1 MMSLL
6 QIIIACLLAFSTTAL
21 PQERAD
27 SERSASNSAATTPKL
42 VRIFTA
48 KINLGEFQAPIPI
61 QGGQRLV
68 AQVNSGSIKGKGLS
82 GTIKGG
88 ISVIDIINN
97 GQTIVNAVR
106 SFGSTTEGSPFL
118 IEENGIGSQADNFAR
133 LVLSIGGSQANLAN
147 QFLFT
152 EAALSADRSQSLLL
166 YSELRIIHL
175 TLTRSLIAT
184 FRGSSKPPTLLSAV
198 LTAFGIVEPSGRPG
212 AVGSMAGSLAS
223 SPPASPP
230 IARPLSAVFQ
240 SARTPSRLS
249 INGKAA
255 GGSRASDDDSK
266 TLVKVAVRVRP
277 PLQPSDPGFDLVPQR
292 FQRSM
297 VHVASPT
304 GISVDSPQGR
314 KLFFFD
320 QVFGEDAQQETV
332 WDYLHDS
339 VDAFIQGFNV
349 SVLAY
354 GQSGSGKSYTMGTS
368 GPAEQSVVPRAA
380 AALFNQLAGP
390 PPPLRRHGSSGL
402 RTPTRYSTTSTPTL
416 ASLARANA
424 NENWQLKATYVEIY
438 NEQLR
443 DLLVPDSVPPSE
455 RSTVVI
461 REDKGRILLTG
472 LHQITI
478 NSVEDLLNALNF
490 GSSIRQTDATAI
502 NAKSSRSHAV
512 FSLNLVQRKN
522 KAQQLSPQ
530 EKRYSMPVDAL
541 TASDNWVTI
550 DSKLHFVDLA
560 GSERLKNT
568 QASGERAK
576 EGISINGGLAS
587 LGKVISQLSSRQAGS
602 HVSYR
607 DSKLTR
613 LLQDSLGGNAITYMI
628 ACVTPAEFHLGETL
642 NTVHYAQR
650 ARAIQTRP
658 QIQQVSDESD
668 KQAIIDRLRAEVS
681 FLREQIRG
689 TERGDRRAYHT
700 QDGGDRQSEVEIEL
714 QNQLLDVQES
724 YTALSQRHAKLISEI
739 TMARDTAN
747 RETPTLTQVIGDS
760 AVERLK
766 RSNSFAEAVEQVVLE
781 YEKTIQSLESSLA
794 KTRSSLA
801 ATESNLMERETKCAY
816 AETVNQQLQSRL
828 QKLTDREAS
837 TEHYLHDLEAKLDG
851 HSSGEE
857 KSSAVIIE
865 LRKEIARIRENE
877 ASCEDYI
884 ATLEERLAES
894 DQDMELMQREV
905 DRLEHVVERQRS
917 LGKLDNL
924 LYEFDHL
931 AENIKPQNGHGSSQ
945 VMTDGESRAARNG
958 RKLSETTLHEAA
970 KTAIPESDSESFWD
984 EVDSETGANGQKN
997 VKTHSKKKIK
1007 PKFREVKFSD
1017 SRSAAHADSPAHS
1030 PAQPQFVADKLENVT
1045 RELLDLRVEHE
1056 STVSEYDLMSAKYEE
1071 ALRTLAEL
1079 QDAVDEARHPAA
1091 RKNLGSPSS
1100 TRPSSFLE
1108 PARVNELKEGQPS
1121 SSRSLLS
1128 ELSSAGASTSTVDSA
1143 NTEEPLTPII
1153 SNGSCTH
1160 IRDEPAFTSDFER
1173 LKRLEKAKDE
1183 TLNELK
1189 DRYNQ
1194 LQEQHGETLDMVEE
1208 LKAEVQKA
1216 RMNSPTTPT
1225 EPVIR
1230 RKSSQNVMT
1239 IDRAHRSFA
1248 SLRNIAA
1255 ENLEDK
1261 PDTMQSFELNL
1272 NTAMHELHQR
1282 SERVQVLEAELTSV
1296 KKDMEGKIAMISG
1309 LTRERSSLKAS
1320 SPMDI
1325 SVVASMHDQL
1335 LQHENQIKTMQEE
1348 HAGRERELMNEIDF
1362 VRKAFEDNLQASRS
1376 DMPGVFPET
1385 PAVTETN
1392 GKQLGHDGEEIV
1404 RLRGEIEEW
1413 QQKHEAAINSM
1424 EVSERKLLATTSELE
1439 ASMAS
1444 VESMQQRRMR
1454 EIDSGAERDVA
1465 RTMETDEERA
1475 QHAQT
1480 VQALRTEIAEH
1491 KSTIKDH
1498 VAKIVEL
1505 ERAHASARVHVE
1517 ESKRYRAMTDQQLS
1531 LHQDQIAELERKV
1544 QEHQSDVEFHKHG
1557 LKSLH
1562 DSHARELESLRSKLV
1577 AEARE
1582 DMTRRNEDLIK
1593 EHQYAF
1599 SKEADALNVRIETL
1613 TEQLDEQIE
1622 KYEQLVMEKDD
1633 IASSLDQS
1641 QTQLDKVTQDKE
1653 TATRLVN
1660 ELEDQLTQSYDQQR
1674 ATSHRISILN
1684 SNRDQALQEALAAR
1698 TKLEEDLDNYRRRLE
1713 QVEVGNLLSHLKCA
1727 STNREQGQMR
1737 STSPH
1742 ADGGPP
1748 PYERSNSLTSNLRK
1762 STSVTSLPS
1771 PPPAIPLPP
1780 LPAQA
1785 TANGAPAPVN
1795 AHEYVSV
1802 QYAEDQEARIKTIE
1816 KHLFAE
1822 KQLTA
1827 TLEEALVD
1835 LEHQGNKTKGDLE
1848 AWKKKCWSYEDELT
1862 MLKKERNSI
1871 RHSVQAVEEERS
1883 ARKEAE
1889 AARAHLEERMSALQ
1903 KKKKKSGFN
1912 CF

>member
-1 MMSLL
+1 M
-6 QIIIACLLAFSTTAL
+6 
-21 PQERAD
+21 
-27 SERSASNSAATTPKL
+27 
-42 VRIFTA
+42 
-48 KINLGEFQAPIPI
+48 
-61 QGGQRLV
+61 
-68 AQVNSGSIKGKGLS
+68 
-82 GTIKGG
+82 
-88 ISVIDIINN
+88 
-97 GQTIVNAVR
+97 
-106 SFGSTTEGSPFL
+106 
-118 IEENGIGSQADNFAR
+118 
-133 LVLSIGGSQANLAN
+133 
-147 QFLFT
+147 
-152 EAALSADRSQSLLL
+152 
-166 YSELRIIHL
+166 
-175 TLTRSLIAT
+175 
-184 FRGSSKPPTLLSAV
+184 
-198 LTAFGIVEPSGRPG
+198 
-212 AVGSMAGSLAS
+212 
-223 SPPASPP
+223 
-230 IARPLSAVFQ
+230 
-240 SARTPSRLS
+240 
-249 INGKAA
+249 
-255 GGSRASDDDSK
+255 
-266 TLVKVAVRVRP
+266 
-277 PLQPSDPGFDLVPQR
+277 
-292 FQRSM
+292 
-297 VHVASPT
+297 
-304 GISVDSPQGR
+304 
-314 KLFFFD
+314 
-320 QVFGEDAQQETV
+320 
-332 WDYLHDS
+332 
-339 VDAFIQGFNV
+339 
-349 SVLAY
+349 
-354 GQSGSGKSYTMGTS
+354 
-368 GPAEQSVVPRAA
+368 
-380 AALFNQLAGP
+380 
-390 PPPLRRHGSSGL
+390 
-402 RTPTRYSTTSTPTL
+402 
-416 ASLARANA
+416 
-424 NENWQLKATYVEIY
+424 
-438 NEQLR
+438 
-443 DLLVPDSVPPSE
+443 
-455 RSTVVI
+455 I
-461 REDKGRILLTG
+461 REDKGRIFLTG
-472 LHQITI
+472 LYQIAI
-478 NSVEDLLNALNF
+478 NSVEDLLNALDF

-512 FSLNLVQRKN
+512 FSLNLVQRRN
-522 KAQQLSPQ
+522 KAQQMSHQ

-541 TASDNWVTI
+541 SLSDNWVTV

-560 GSERLKNT
+560 GSEQLKNT
-568 QASGERAK
+568 QASGKRAK
-576 EGISINGGLAS
+576 EGISINAGLAS

-628 ACVTPAEFHLGETL
+628 ACVTPAEFHLSETL

-650 ARAIQTRP
+650 ARAIQSKP
-658 QIQQVSDESD
+658 QIQQISDDSD
-668 KQAIIDRLRAEVS
+668 KQSTIERLRTEVA

-689 TERGDRRAYHT
+689 TERGERRGHHT
-700 QDGGDRQSEVEIEL
+700 QDGEERQSEVEIEL
-714 QNQLLDVQES
+714 QNHLLDVQES

-739 TMARDTAN
+739 TMARDAEN
-747 RETPTLTQVIGDS
+747 RETPTLTQAIGDS

-766 RSNSFAEAVEQVVLE
+766 RSSSFAEAVEQVVLE
-781 YEKTIQSLESSLA
+781 YEKTIQSLEASLA

-801 ATESNLMERETKCAY
+801 TTENTLLERETKCAY

-857 KSSAVIIE
+857 KNSAVIIE
-865 LRKEIARIRENE
+865 LRKEITRIRENE

-931 AENIKPQNGHGSSQ
+931 AESIKPQKNHGSSKP
-945 VMTDGESRAARNG
+945 MANG
-958 RKLSETTLHEAA
+958 VPRSTEYGRELSETTLREAA
-970 KTAIPESDSESFWD
+970 TTAIPDSDSASDLD
-984 EVDSETGANGQKN
+984 EVVSDADADTQEKSNAHN
-997 VKTHSKKKIK
+997 KKIAR

-1017 SRSAAHADSPAHS
+1017 ARPAAHVDSPAHS
-1030 PAQPQFVADKLENVT
+1030 PAQSHFVADKLENVT

-1056 STVSEYDLMSAKYEE
+1056 STVSEYDLMSVKYEE

-1108 PARVNELKEGQPS
+1108 PARVNELKGGQSS
-1121 SSRSLLS
+1121 SSRSLSS
-1128 ELSSAGASTSTVDSA
+1128 ELSSAGDSTSPVDSA
-1143 NTEEPLTPII
+1143 NTEEPLAPII
-1153 SNGSCTH
+1153 TNGSYSPT
-1160 IRDEPAFTSDFER
+1160 RDEPSLTSEIER
-1173 LKRLEKAKDE
+1173 LKRLARARDE
-1183 TLNELK
+1183 DMKELK
-1189 DRYNQ
+1189 GRYSQ

-1216 RMNSPTTPT
+1216 KMNSPTTPT

-1248 SLRNIAA
+1248 SLKNIAA

-1261 PDTMQSFELNL
+1261 PDTLQSFELNL

-1282 SERVQVLEAELTSV
+1282 SERVQVLESELASV
-1296 KKDMEGKIAMISG
+1296 KKEMEGKMAMISG

-1325 SVVASMHDQL
+1325 SVVASMHDHL
-1335 LQHENQIKTMQEE
+1335 LQHENQIQTMQEE
-1348 HAGRERELMNEIDF
+1348 HAARERELMNEINF
-1362 VRKAFEDNLQASRS
+1362 VRKAFEDSLQTSRS
-1376 DMPGVFPET
+1376 DMPGVFPEP
-1385 PAVTETN
+1385 PAVTEMN
-1392 GKQLGHDGEEIV
+1392 GKQLGYDAEEVV
-1404 RLRGEIEEW
+1404 RLQGEIEQW
-1413 QQKHEAAINSM
+1413 QQKHQAAVESM
-1424 EVSERKLLATTSELE
+1424 ETSEKKLQTTISELE

-1454 EIDSGAERDVA
+1454 EIDCGAERDVA
-1465 RTMETDEERA
+1465 RTVETDEERA

-1480 VQALRTEIAEH
+1480 VQALRGEIVEH
-1491 KSTIKDH
+1491 KSTIQDH

-1505 ERAHASARVHVE
+1505 ERAQTSAQVQVE
-1517 ESKRYRAMTDQQLS
+1517 ESTRYKVTTDQQLA

-1544 QEHQSDVEFHKHG
+1544 EEHRSDVEFHKHG

-1562 DSHARELESLRSKLV
+1562 DSHARELESLRSRLV

-1582 DMTRRNEDLIK
+1582 DMTRRNDDLIK

-1599 SKEADALNVRIETL
+1599 TKEADALNVRIETL
-1613 TEQLDEQIE
+1613 TAQLDEQLE
-1622 KYEQLVMEKDD
+1622 KYEQLVTEKDEV
-1633 IASSLDQS
+1633 ASSLDEA
-1641 QTQLDKVTQDKE
+1641 QTQLVKVTEDKE

-1674 ATSHRISILN
+1674 ATSHRISILS
-1684 SNRDQALQEALAAR
+1684 SNRDQALQEALATRA
-1698 TKLEEDLDNYRRRLE
+1698 KLEDDVDNYRRRLE
-1713 QVEVGNLLSHLKCA
+1713 HVEVGEPVLRPLCA
-1727 STNREQGQMR
+1727 HTDGNQGQMR

-1742 ADGGPP
+1742 VDGPP
-1748 PYERSNSLTSNLRK
+1748 PYERSSSLTSNLRK

-1785 TANGAPAPVN
+1785 TANGGPAPVN

-1802 QYAEDQEARIKTIE
+1802 QYAEEQEARIKAIE

-1862 MLKKERNSI
+1862 MLKKERNNI

>member
-1 MMSLL
+1 
-6 QIIIACLLAFSTTAL
+6 
-21 PQERAD
+21 
-27 SERSASNSAATTPKL
+27 
-42 VRIFTA
+42 
-48 KINLGEFQAPIPI
+48 
-61 QGGQRLV
+61 
-68 AQVNSGSIKGKGLS
+68 
-82 GTIKGG
+82 
-88 ISVIDIINN
+88 
-97 GQTIVNAVR
+97 
-106 SFGSTTEGSPFL
+106 
-118 IEENGIGSQADNFAR
+118 
-133 LVLSIGGSQANLAN
+133 
-147 QFLFT
+147 
-152 EAALSADRSQSLLL
+152 
-166 YSELRIIHL
+166 
-175 TLTRSLIAT
+175 
-184 FRGSSKPPTLLSAV
+184 
-198 LTAFGIVEPSGRPG
+198 
-212 AVGSMAGSLAS
+212 MAGSLAS

-230 IARPLSAVFQ
+230 TARPLSAIIQ
-240 SARTPSRLS
+240 PARSPSQVS
-249 INGKAA
+249 INGKAG
-255 GGSRASDDDSK
+255 GGSRALDDDGK

-277 PLQPSDPGFDLVPQR
+277 PLKPSDPGFDLVPQR

-297 VHVASPT
+297 VHIVSPT
-304 GISVDSPQGR
+304 TISIDSPQGR
-314 KLFFFD
+314 KPFTFD
-320 QVFGEDAQQETV
+320 RVFGEDVPQERV

-339 VDAFIQGFNV
+339 VNSFIQGFNV

-368 GPAEQSVVPRAA
+368 GPAEQGDSHLMGIVPRAA
-380 AALFNQLAGP
+380 AALFHRLAG

-402 RTPTRYSTTSTPTL
+402 RTPTRYSTTSPPTL
-416 ASLARANA
+416 STLARAGA
-424 NENWQLKATYVEIY
+424 NENWQLRATYVEIY

-443 DLLVPDSVPPSE
+443 DLLVPDTVPQSE
-455 RSTVVI
+455 RATVVI
-461 REDKGRILLTG
+461 REDKGRILLPG
-472 LHQITI
+472 LHQVTI

-512 FSLNLVQRKN
+512 FSLNLIQRKN
-522 KAQQLSPQ
+522 KAQHMSVQ

-541 TASDNWVTI
+541 SSPDHWVTV

-576 EGISINGGLAS
+576 EGISINAGLAS

-628 ACVTPAEFHLGETL
+628 ACVTPAEFHLSETL
-642 NTVHYAQR
+642 NTVQYAWR
-650 ARAIQTRP
+650 AQAIQTKP
-658 QIQQVSDESD
+658 QIQQVSDDND
-668 KQAIIDRLRAEVS
+668 KQAVIERLRTEVT
-681 FLREQIRG
+681 FLRDQIRG
-689 TERGDRRAYHT
+689 AERGDRRAINSSDKGERH
-700 QDGGDRQSEVEIEL
+700 SEVEIEL
-714 QNQLLDVQES
+714 QNHLLDVQES

-739 TMARDTAN
+739 TTARDTN
-747 RETPTLTQVIGDS
+747 HGETPTLTQMIGDS

-766 RSNSFAEAVEQVVLE
+766 RSNSFAEAAEQVVLE
-781 YEKTIQSLESSLA
+781 YEKTIQSLKSSLVN
-794 KTRSSLA
+794 TRSSLA
-801 ATESNLMERETKCAY
+801 TTESSLLERETKCAY
-816 AETVNQQLQSRL
+816 VETVNQQLHGRL
-828 QKLTDREAS
+828 QKLSDHEAS
-837 TEHYLHDLEAKLDG
+837 TEQYLHDLEAKLDG

-857 KSSAVIIE
+857 KNSAVIIE
-865 LRKEIARIRENE
+865 LRKEISRIRENE

-884 ATLEERLAES
+884 STLEERLAES

-917 LGKLDNL
+917 LAKLDNL
-924 LYEFDHL
+924 MYEFDHL
-931 AENIKPQNGHGSSQ
+931 PQHGNSQENHGASKPMTNGASKSMQ
-945 VMTDGESRAARNG
+945 KG
-958 RKLSETTLHEAA
+958 RKLSEVALQEAVE
-970 KTAIPESDSESFWD
+970 TAIPGSDSESGLD
-984 EVDSETGANGQKN
+984 ETMSNVESPYQNDSSVQKEN
-997 VKTHSKKKIK
+997 NSR
-1007 PKFREVKFSD
+1007 PRFREVKFSD
-1017 SRSAAHADSPAHS
+1017 VSSAVHVDSPAHS
-1030 PAQPQFVADKLENVT
+1030 PAQSHFVGDRLENVT
-1045 RELLDLRVEHE
+1045 RELLNLRVEHE

-1079 QDAVDEARHPAA
+1079 QDAVDEARHPAT
-1091 RKNLGSPSS
+1091 RKNWGSPSS

-1108 PARVNELKEGQPS
+1108 PARVNELKGGQLS

-1128 ELSSAGASTSTVDSA
+1128 ELSSAGDSTSTVDSGT
-1143 NTEEPLTPII
+1143 TEEPLTQTI
-1153 SNGSCTH
+1153 SKNSDQTT
-1160 IRDEPAFTSDFER
+1160 RDEPHLSTEIER
-1173 LKRLEKAKDE
+1173 LKRSDRAKDE
-1183 TLNELK
+1183 DMKALR

-1194 LQEQHGETLDMVEE
+1194 LQELHGETLDVVEE

-1216 RMNSPTTPT
+1216 KMNSPSTPT

-1239 IDRAHRSFA
+1239 IDRAHRSLA

-1282 SERVQVLEAELTSV
+1282 SERVQVLEAELVGV
-1296 KKDMEGKIAMISG
+1296 KKEMEGKVAMISG

-1320 SPMDI
+1320 SPLDI
-1325 SVVASMHDQL
+1325 SVVASMHDHL

-1348 HAGRERELMNEIDF
+1348 HANRERQLMNEIEF
-1362 VRKAFEDNLQASRS
+1362 VRKAFEDNHQTSRS

-1385 PAVTETN
+1385 PAVTEMN
-1392 GKQLGHDGEEIV
+1392 GKQLGHDAEEAV
-1404 RLRGEIEEW
+1404 RLQGEVEQW
-1413 QQKHEAAINSM
+1413 QQKYQDAVDSM
-1424 EVSERKLLATTSELE
+1424 QASETKLRATISELE

-1465 RTMETDEERA
+1465 RTVETEEERA
-1475 QHAQT
+1475 QHART
-1480 VQALRTEIAEH
+1480 VQTLRDEIGEH
-1491 KSTIKDH
+1491 KATIKDH
-1498 VAKIVEL
+1498 VAKILEL
-1505 ERAHASARVHVE
+1505 ERVYTSTQKDMEDSV
-1517 ESKRYRAMTDQQLS
+1517 RYKTRTDQQLA
-1531 LHQDQIAELERKV
+1531 LHQDQIADLERLL

-1557 LKSLH
+1557 LRSLH
-1562 DSHARELESLRSKLV
+1562 DSHARDLESLRGRLV
-1577 AEARE
+1577 TEARE
-1582 DMTRRNEDLIK
+1582 EMVRRNEDLIK

-1599 SKEADALNVRIETL
+1599 TKEADALNVRIESL
-1613 TEQLDEQIE
+1613 MAQLDQQTEA
-1622 KYEQLVMEKDD
+1622 YEQLVKEKDD
-1633 IASSLDQS
+1633 VVLSFDQS
-1641 QTQLDKVTQDKE
+1641 QTQLSKLTEEKE

-1674 ATSHRISILN
+1674 ATSHRISIM
-1684 SNRDQALQEALAAR
+1684 SSTRDQALQEALAA
-1698 TKLEEDLDNYRRRLE
+1698 KNKFEEELENCRRRLDH
-1713 QVEVGNLLSHLKCA
+1713 VEVGVVYTCSGGVKSNE
-1727 STNREQGQMR
+1727 EQGQMR

-1742 ADGGPP
+1742 MDGPQA
-1748 PYERSNSLTSNLRK
+1748 YERSNSLTTGLRK
-1762 STSVTSLPS
+1762 SSSVTSLPS

-1785 TANGAPAPVN
+1785 TANGGPPQVN

-1835 LEHQGNKTKGDLE
+1835 LEHQGNKTKGDVE

-1862 MLKKERNSI
+1862 MLKKERNSV

-1889 AARAHLEERMSALQ
+1889 AARAHLEARMSALQ
-1903 KKKKKSGFN
+1903 KKKKRSGFN

>member
-1 MMSLL
+1 
-6 QIIIACLLAFSTTAL
+6 
-21 PQERAD
+21 
-27 SERSASNSAATTPKL
+27 
-42 VRIFTA
+42 
-48 KINLGEFQAPIPI
+48 
-61 QGGQRLV
+61 
-68 AQVNSGSIKGKGLS
+68 
-82 GTIKGG
+82 
-88 ISVIDIINN
+88 
-97 GQTIVNAVR
+97 
-106 SFGSTTEGSPFL
+106 
-118 IEENGIGSQADNFAR
+118 
-133 LVLSIGGSQANLAN
+133 
-147 QFLFT
+147 
-152 EAALSADRSQSLLL
+152 
-166 YSELRIIHL
+166 
-175 TLTRSLIAT
+175 
-184 FRGSSKPPTLLSAV
+184 
-198 LTAFGIVEPSGRPG
+198 
-212 AVGSMAGSLAS
+212 MAGSLAS
-223 SPPASPP
+223 SPPPSPP
-230 IARPLSAVFQ
+230 AARPLSAVFQ
-240 SARTPSRLS
+240 SARSSSQLN
-249 INGKAA
+249 INGKPP
-255 GGSRASDDDSK
+255 GGNRASDDDNK

-277 PLQPSDPGFDLVPQR
+277 PLRPSDPGFDLIPQR

-297 VHVASPT
+297 VHLASPT
-304 GISVDSPQGR
+304 SISVDSPQGR
-314 KLFFFD
+314 KLFIFD
-320 QVFGEDAQQETV
+320 QVFGEDAKQENV

-339 VDAFIQGFNV
+339 VDAFVQGFNV

-368 GPAEQSVVPRAA
+368 GPAEQSNPHLMGIVPRAA
-380 AALFNQLAGP
+380 AALFNQLAG

-402 RTPTRYSTTSTPTL
+402 RTPTRYSTTSPPTL

-443 DLLVPDSVPPSE
+443 DLLVPETVPPNE
-455 RSTVVI
+455 RATVVI
-461 REDKGRILLTG
+461 REDVKGRILLTG
-472 LHQITI
+472 LHQIAI

-512 FSLNLVQRKN
+512 FSLNLVQRKH

-530 EKRYSMPVDAL
+530 QKRYSMPVDAL
-541 TASDNWVTI
+541 SVSDSWVTI

-568 QASGERAK
+568 QAFGERAK
-576 EGISINGGLAS
+576 EGISINAGLAS

-607 DSKLTR
+607 DSRLTR
-613 LLQDSLGGNAITYMI
+613 LLQDSLGGNAITYMV
-628 ACVTPAEFHLGETL
+628 ACVTPAEFHLSETL

-650 ARAIQTRP
+650 ARAIQTKP
-658 QIQQVSDESD
+658 QIQQVSDDND
-668 KQAIIDRLRAEVS
+668 KQAVIERLRAEVS

-689 TERGDRRAYHT
+689 TERGERRRYNSQDR
-700 QDGGDRQSEVEIEL
+700 GERQSEIEVEL
-714 QNQLLDVQES
+714 QNHLLDVQES

-739 TMARDTAN
+739 TMARDT
-747 RETPTLTQVIGDS
+747 EHGDTPTLTQAIGDS

-766 RSNSFAEAVEQVVLE
+766 RSSSFAEAVEQVVLE
-781 YEKTIQSLESSLA
+781 YEKTIQSLESSLS

-801 ATESNLMERETKCAY
+801 ATESNLLERETKCAY
-816 AETVNQQLQSRL
+816 AETVIQQLQSRL

-857 KSSAVIIE
+857 KNSAVIVE

-884 ATLEERLAES
+884 STLEERLAES

-931 AENIKPQNGHGSSQ
+931 AENIKLQNNYGSSKP
-945 VMTDGESRAARNG
+945 MTNGAPSSIENG
-958 RKLSETTLHEAA
+958 RRLSEMTLHEAA
-970 KTAIPESDSESFWD
+970 ETAIPESDSGSGLD
-984 EVDSETGANGQKN
+984 EVAPDGGIDGQDKDIA
-997 VKTHSKKKIK
+997 HIKKKTR

-1017 SRSAAHADSPAHS
+1017 ARSAALIDSPAHS
-1030 PAQPQFVADKLENVT
+1030 PAQSQFVADKLENVS

-1079 QDAVDEARHPAA
+1079 QDTVDEGRHPAA

-1108 PARVNELKEGQPS
+1108 PARMNELKGGQLS

-1128 ELSSAGASTSTVDSA
+1128 ELSSAGNSTSTADSA
-1143 NTEEPLTPII
+1143 NTEEPLTQIV
-1153 SNGSCTH
+1153 SNESYQLIQG
-1160 IRDEPAFTSDFER
+1160 EPALTSEIER
-1173 LKRLEKAKDE
+1173 LTRSEKAKDE
-1183 TLNELK
+1183 DIKALNE
-1189 DRYNQ
+1189 RYNR
-1194 LQEQHGETLDMVEE
+1194 LEERHGETLDTVEE

-1216 RMNSPTTPT
+1216 RMNGPTTPT

-1239 IDRAHRSFA
+1239 IDRAHRSLA
-1248 SLRNIAA
+1248 SLKNIAA

-1282 SERVQVLEAELTSV
+1282 SERVQVLEAELASV
-1296 KKDMEGKIAMISG
+1296 KKEMEGKMAMISG

-1325 SVVASMHDQL
+1325 SVVASMHGHL

-1348 HAGRERELMNEIDF
+1348 HATRERELMSEIEF
-1362 VRKAFEDNLQASRS
+1362 VRKAFEDNLQASKS

-1385 PAVTETN
+1385 PAVTEMN
-1392 GKQLGHDGEEIV
+1392 GKQLGHDSEEV
-1404 RLRGEIEEW
+1404 VKLRGEIEQW
-1413 QQKHEAAINSM
+1413 QQRHQAAVDSM
-1424 EVSERKLLATTSELE
+1424 EISENKLLATIAELE
-1439 ASMAS
+1439 ASVTN
-1444 VESMQQRRMR
+1444 VETMQQRRMR

-1465 RTMETDEERA
+1465 RTVETDEERA

-1480 VQALRTEIAEH
+1480 VQALRDEIAEH

-1498 VAKIVEL
+1498 VAKIFEL
-1505 ERAHASARVHVE
+1505 ERAHTSARADVE
-1517 ESKRYRAMTDQQLS
+1517 QSERYKALTDQQLA
-1531 LHQDQIAELERKV
+1531 LHQDQIAELEGKI

-1562 DSHARELESLRSKLV
+1562 DSHARDLESLRSRLV

-1582 DMTRRNEDLIK
+1582 DMARRNQDLIK

-1599 SKEADALNVRIETL
+1599 TKEADALNVRIETL
-1613 TEQLDEQIE
+1613 TAQLDEQIA
-1622 KYEQLVMEKDD
+1622 KYEQLVTEKEDV
-1633 IASSLDQS
+1633 ASSLDLS
-1641 QTQLDKVTQDKE
+1641 QTQLVKVTQEKE

-1674 ATSHRISILN
+1674 ATSHRISILS

-1698 TKLEEDLDNYRRRLE
+1698 AKLEEDLDTYRRRLE
-1713 QVEVGNLLSHLKCA
+1713 HVEVCRTDAEATGA
-1727 STNREQGQMR
+1727 YADREQGQIR
-1737 STSPH
+1737 SISPH
-1742 ADGGPP
+1742 VDGPQ

-1762 STSVTSLPS
+1762 STSVASLPS

-1785 TANGAPAPVN
+1785 TANGGPAPVN

-1903 KKKKKSGFN
+1903 RKKKKSGFN

>member
-1 MMSLL
+1 M
-6 QIIIACLLAFSTTAL
+6 
-21 PQERAD
+21 
-27 SERSASNSAATTPKL
+27 
-42 VRIFTA
+42 
-48 KINLGEFQAPIPI
+48 
-61 QGGQRLV
+61 
-68 AQVNSGSIKGKGLS
+68 
-82 GTIKGG
+82 
-88 ISVIDIINN
+88 
-97 GQTIVNAVR
+97 
-106 SFGSTTEGSPFL
+106 
-118 IEENGIGSQADNFAR
+118 
-133 LVLSIGGSQANLAN
+133 
-147 QFLFT
+147 
-152 EAALSADRSQSLLL
+152 
-166 YSELRIIHL
+166 
-175 TLTRSLIAT
+175 
-184 FRGSSKPPTLLSAV
+184 
-198 LTAFGIVEPSGRPG
+198 
-212 AVGSMAGSLAS
+212 
-223 SPPASPP
+223 
-230 IARPLSAVFQ
+230 
-240 SARTPSRLS
+240 
-249 INGKAA
+249 
-255 GGSRASDDDSK
+255 
-266 TLVKVAVRVRP
+266 
-277 PLQPSDPGFDLVPQR
+277 
-292 FQRSM
+292 
-297 VHVASPT
+297 
-304 GISVDSPQGR
+304 
-314 KLFFFD
+314 
-320 QVFGEDAQQETV
+320 
-332 WDYLHDS
+332 
-339 VDAFIQGFNV
+339 
-349 SVLAY
+349 
-354 GQSGSGKSYTMGTS
+354 
-368 GPAEQSVVPRAA
+368 
-380 AALFNQLAGP
+380 
-390 PPPLRRHGSSGL
+390 
-402 RTPTRYSTTSTPTL
+402 
-416 ASLARANA
+416 
-424 NENWQLKATYVEIY
+424 
-438 NEQLR
+438 
-443 DLLVPDSVPPSE
+443 LVPDSVPPGE
-455 RSTVVI
+455 RATVVI
-461 REDKGRILLTG
+461 REDKGRIFLTG
-472 LHQITI
+472 LYQIAI

-522 KAQQLSPQ
+522 KAQQMSPQ

-541 TASDNWVTI
+541 SPSDNWVTV

-576 EGISINGGLAS
+576 EGISINAGLAS
-587 LGKVISQLSSRQAGS
+587 LGKVISQLSSRQAAS

-613 LLQDSLGGNAITYMI
+613 LLQDSLGGNAITYVI
-628 ACVTPAEFHLGETL
+628 ACVTPAEFHLSETL

-650 ARAIQTRP
+650 ARAIQTKP
-658 QIQQVSDESD
+658 QIQQVSDDSD
-668 KQAIIDRLRAEVS
+668 KQSIIERLRAEVA
-681 FLREQIRG
+681 FLREQMRG
-689 TERGDRRAYHT
+689 NERGDRRGYNT
-700 QDGGDRQSEVEIEL
+700 QDGGERQSEVEIEL
-714 QNQLLDVQES
+714 QNHLLDVQES
-724 YTALSQRHAKLISEI
+724 YTALGQRHAKLISEI
-739 TMARDTAN
+739 TMARDTEH

-766 RSNSFAEAVEQVVLE
+766 RSSSFAEAVEQVVLE

-801 ATESNLMERETKCAY
+801 TTESNLLERETKCAY

-837 TEHYLHDLEAKLDG
+837 TEQYLHDLEAKLDG

-857 KSSAVIIE
+857 RNSAVILE

-931 AENIKPQNGHGSSQ
+931 AENIKPQKNHGSSKP
-945 VMTDGESRAARNG
+945 MTNVVPRSTENG
-958 RKLSETTLHEAA
+958 RKLSETTLREAA
-970 KTAIPESDSESFWD
+970 KTAIPESDSGSDLD
-984 EVDSETGANGQKN
+984 EVASDAGADGQEKGN
-997 VKTHSKKKIK
+997 AHNKKLIR

-1017 SRSAAHADSPAHS
+1017 ARSAAHVDSPAHS
-1030 PAQPQFVADKLENVT
+1030 PAQSQFVADKLENVT

-1108 PARVNELKEGQPS
+1108 PARVNELKGGQLS

-1128 ELSSAGASTSTVDSA
+1128 ELSSAGDSTSTVDSA
-1143 NTEEPLTPII
+1143 NTEEPLTPVI
-1153 SNGSCTH
+1153 SNDSYSPT
-1160 IRDEPAFTSDFER
+1160 RDEPSLTSEIER
-1173 LKRLEKAKDE
+1173 LKRLERTKYKDM
-1183 TLNELK
+1183 NELK
-1189 DRYNQ
+1189 DRYSQ

-1216 RMNSPTTPT
+1216 KMNSPTAPT

-1239 IDRAHRSFA
+1239 IDRAHRSLA
-1248 SLRNIAA
+1248 SLKNIAA

-1282 SERVQVLEAELTSV
+1282 SERVQVLESELTSV
-1296 KKDMEGKIAMISG
+1296 KKEMEGKMAMISG

-1325 SVVASMHDQL
+1325 SVVASMHDHL

-1348 HAGRERELMNEIDF
+1348 HAARERELMNEINF
-1362 VRKAFEDNLQASRS
+1362 VRKAFEDNLQTSRS

-1385 PAVTETN
+1385 PAVTEMN
-1392 GKQLGHDGEEIV
+1392 GKQLGYDGEEV
-1404 RLRGEIEEW
+1404 MRLQGEIEQW
-1413 QQKHEAAINSM
+1413 QQKHQAAVESM
-1424 EVSERKLLATTSELE
+1424 EISERKLLATISELE

-1465 RTMETDEERA
+1465 RTVETDEERA

-1480 VQALRTEIAEH
+1480 VQTLRDEIAEH

-1498 VAKIVEL
+1498 VAKILEL
-1505 ERAHASARVHVE
+1505 ERAQTSARVHVE
-1517 ESKRYRAMTDQQLS
+1517 ESKRYKATTDQQLA

-1562 DSHARELESLRSKLV
+1562 DSHARELESLRSRLV

-1599 SKEADALNVRIETL
+1599 AKEADALKVRIETL
-1613 TEQLDEQIE
+1613 TAQLDEQIE
-1622 KYEQLVMEKDD
+1622 KYEQLVTEKDEV
-1633 IASSLDQS
+1633 ASSLDES
-1641 QTQLDKVTQDKE
+1641 QTQLVKVTQEKE

-1674 ATSHRISILN
+1674 ATSHRISILS

-1698 TKLEEDLDNYRRRLE
+1698 AKLEDDLDNYRRRLDH
-1713 QVEVGNLLSHLKCA
+1713 VEVGEPLMRPLCA
-1727 STNREQGQMR
+1727 YTDWEQGQMR

-1742 ADGGPP
+1742 VDGPQ
-1748 PYERSNSLTSNLRK
+1748 PYERSNSLTSNLGK
-1762 STSVTSLPS
+1762 SSSVTSLPS

-1780 LPAQA
+1780 LPTQA
-1785 TANGAPAPVN
+1785 TANGGPPPVN

-1802 QYAEDQEARIKTIE
+1802 QYAEEQEARIKAIE

-1903 KKKKKSGFN
+1903 KKKNKKKSGFN

>member
-1 MMSLL
+1 
-6 QIIIACLLAFSTTAL
+6 
-21 PQERAD
+21 
-27 SERSASNSAATTPKL
+27 
-42 VRIFTA
+42 
-48 KINLGEFQAPIPI
+48 
-61 QGGQRLV
+61 
-68 AQVNSGSIKGKGLS
+68 
-82 GTIKGG
+82 
-88 ISVIDIINN
+88 
-97 GQTIVNAVR
+97 
-106 SFGSTTEGSPFL
+106 
-118 IEENGIGSQADNFAR
+118 
-133 LVLSIGGSQANLAN
+133 
-147 QFLFT
+147 
-152 EAALSADRSQSLLL
+152 
-166 YSELRIIHL
+166 
-175 TLTRSLIAT
+175 
-184 FRGSSKPPTLLSAV
+184 
-198 LTAFGIVEPSGRPG
+198 
-212 AVGSMAGSLAS
+212 MAGSLAS

-230 IARPLSAVFQ
+230 TARPLSAVFQ
-240 SARTPSRLS
+240 SARTSSRLS

-304 GISVDSPQGR
+304 SISVDSPQGR
-314 KLFFFD
+314 KLFIFD

-332 WDYLHDS
+332 WDYLRDS

-368 GPAEQSVVPRAA
+368 GPAEQSNSHLMGVVPRAA

-402 RTPTRYSTTSTPTL
+402 RTPTRYSTTSPPTL

-478 NSVEDLLNALNF
+478 NSVEDLLNTLNF
-490 GSSIRQTDATAI
+490 GSCIRQTDATAI

-541 TASDNWVTI
+541 MTSDNWVTI

-628 ACVTPAEFHLGETL
+628 ACVTPAEFHLSESL

-658 QIQQVSDESD
+658 LIQQVSDESD

-700 QDGGDRQSEVEIEL
+700 QDGGERQSEVEIEL

-739 TMARDTAN
+739 TMARDTEN

-760 AVERLK
+760 AVERLR

-781 YEKTIQSLESSLA
+781 YEKTIQSLESSLTE
-794 KTRSSLA
+794 TRSSLA

-828 QKLTDREAS
+828 HKLTDREAS
-837 TEHYLHDLEAKLDG
+837 TENYLHDLEAKLDG

-857 KSSAVIIE
+857 KNSAVIIE

-931 AENIKPQNGHGSSQ
+931 AENIKPQNSHGSSQ
-945 VMTDGESRAARNG
+945 VMTDGVSKSARNG
-958 RKLSETTLHEAA
+958 RKLSETTLYEAA
-970 KTAIPESDSESFWD
+970 KTAIPESDSESSLD
-984 EVDSETGANGQKN
+984 EVDSDIGANGQKN
-997 VKTHSKKKIK
+997 VKTHSKKKIS

-1017 SRSAAHADSPAHS
+1017 SRSAAHVDSPAHS

-1045 RELLDLRVEHE
+1045 RELLDLRVEHD

-1079 QDAVDEARHPAA
+1079 QDAVDEARYPAA

-1128 ELSSAGASTSTVDSA
+1128 ELSSAGDSTSTVDSA
-1143 NTEEPLTPII
+1143 NTEESLTPII
-1153 SNGSCTH
+1153 SNGSYAH
-1160 IRDEPAFTSDFER
+1160 IRNEPAFTSDFER

-1194 LQEQHGETLDMVEE
+1194 LQEHHGETLDMVEE

-1282 SERVQVLEAELTSV
+1282 SERVQVLEAELASV
-1296 KKDMEGKIAMISG
+1296 KKEMEGKMAMISG

-1325 SVVASMHDQL
+1325 SVVASMHDHL
-1335 LQHENQIKTMQEE
+1335 LQHENQVKIMQEE
-1348 HAGRERELMNEIDF
+1348 HAAKERELMNEIDF
-1362 VRKAFEDNLQASRS
+1362 VKKAFEDNLQTSRS

-1385 PAVTETN
+1385 PAVAETN

-1404 RLRGEIEEW
+1404 RLQGEIEEW
-1413 QQKHEAAINSM
+1413 QQKHQAAVDSM
-1424 EVSERKLLATTSELE
+1424 EVSERKLLATISELE

-1465 RTMETDEERA
+1465 RTMESDEERA

-1480 VQALRTEIAEH
+1480 VQALRNEIAEQ

-1505 ERAHASARVHVE
+1505 ERAHASARVHAE

-1544 QEHQSDVEFHKHG
+1544 EEHQSDVEFHKHG
-1557 LKSLH
+1557 LRSLH
-1562 DSHARELESLRSKLV
+1562 DSHAREMECLRSKLV

-1599 SKEADALNVRIETL
+1599 SKEADALNARIETL
-1613 TEQLDEQIE
+1613 TEQLDEQME
-1622 KYEQLVMEKDD
+1622 KYEELVMEKDD
-1633 IASSLDQS
+1633 VASSLDQS

-1674 ATSHRISILN
+1674 ATSHRISILS

-1713 QVEVGNLLSHLKCA
+1713 QVEVGNLLSHFKRA
-1727 STNREQGQMR
+1727 FTNREQGQMR

-1742 ADGGPP
+1742 ADGGPQ

>member
-1 MMSLL
+1 MMAKPWSKL
-6 QIIIACLLAFSTTAL
+6 FSV
-21 PQERAD
+21 
-27 SERSASNSAATTPKL
+27 AT
-42 VRIFTA
+42 
-48 KINLGEFQAPIPI
+48 
-61 QGGQRLV
+61 
-68 AQVNSGSIKGKGLS
+68 
-82 GTIKGG
+82 
-88 ISVIDIINN
+88 
-97 GQTIVNAVR
+97 
-106 SFGSTTEGSPFL
+106 
-118 IEENGIGSQADNFAR
+118 
-133 LVLSIGGSQANLAN
+133 
-147 QFLFT
+147 
-152 EAALSADRSQSLLL
+152 
-166 YSELRIIHL
+166 
-175 TLTRSLIAT
+175 
-184 FRGSSKPPTLLSAV
+184 
-198 LTAFGIVEPSGRPG
+198 
-212 AVGSMAGSLAS
+212 
-223 SPPASPP
+223 
-230 IARPLSAVFQ
+230 
-240 SARTPSRLS
+240 
-249 INGKAA
+249 
-255 GGSRASDDDSK
+255 
-266 TLVKVAVRVRP
+266 AVRVRP
-277 PLQPSDPGFDLVPQR
+277 PLRPSDPGFDLIPQR

-304 GISVDSPQGR
+304 SISVDSPQGR
-314 KLFFFD
+314 KMFLFD
-320 QVFGEDAQQETV
+320 RVFGEDAEQDIV

-368 GPAEQSVVPRAA
+368 GPAEQSDSHLMGIVPRAA
-380 AALFNQLAGP
+380 AALFNQLAG

-402 RTPTRYSTTSTPTL
+402 RTPTRYSTTSPPTL
-416 ASLARANA
+416 SNLARANA
-424 NENWQLKATYVEIY
+424 HENWQLKATYVEIY

-443 DLLVPDSVPPSE
+443 DLLVPDSVPPGE
-455 RSTVVI
+455 RATVVI

-472 LHQITI
+472 LHQIPI

-522 KAQQLSPQ
+522 KAQQMTPQ

-541 TASDNWVTI
+541 TAPDNWVTL

-628 ACVTPAEFHLGETL
+628 ACVTPAEFHLSETL

-650 ARAIQTRP
+650 ARAIQTKP
-658 QIQQVSDESD
+658 QIQQVSDDSD
-668 KQAIIDRLRAEVS
+668 KQTTIERLRAEVT
-681 FLREQIRG
+681 FLRDQIRVA
-689 TERGDRRAYHT
+689 ERGDRPGYHA
-700 QDGGDRQSEVEIEL
+700 QDGSERQSAVEIEL
-714 QNQLLDVQES
+714 QNHLLDVQES

-739 TMARDTAN
+739 TMARDTDHS
-747 RETPTLTQVIGDS
+747 ETPTLTQAIGDS

-766 RSNSFAEAVEQVVLE
+766 RSSSFAEAVEQVVLE

-794 KTRSSLA
+794 QTRSSLA
-801 ATESNLMERETKCAY
+801 TTESNLLERETKCAY

-857 KSSAVIIE
+857 KNSAVMME

-931 AENIKPQNGHGSSQ
+931 AENIKPQNNHRMSKPMINGASNS
-945 VMTDGESRAARNG
+945 TESRRT
-958 RKLSETTLHEAA
+958 LSETTLHEAA
-970 KTAIPESDSESFWD
+970 KTAIPESDSESGLN
-984 EVDSETGANGQKN
+984 EVATNTIPNGQDNGK
-997 VKTHSKKKIK
+997 VHSPKKTR
-1007 PKFREVKFSD
+1007 PKFREVQFSD
-1017 SRSAAHADSPAHS
+1017 AKSTAHVDSPAHS
-1030 PAQPQFVADKLENVT
+1030 PAQPQFIADKLGNVT
-1045 RELLDLRVEHE
+1045 RELLDLRAEHE

-1079 QDAVDEARHPAA
+1079 QDAVDEARHPAG

-1108 PARVNELKEGQPS
+1108 PARVNELKGGQLS
-1121 SSRSLLS
+1121 SSRSLSS
-1128 ELSSAGASTSTVDSA
+1128 ELSSAGDSSSTVDSV
-1143 NTEEPLTPII
+1143 NTEEPLTPVI
-1153 SNGSCTH
+1153 SNDSHPPT
-1160 IRDEPAFTSDFER
+1160 RDEPAHVSEIER
-1173 LKRLEKAKDE
+1173 LKRIEKAKD
-1183 TLNELK
+1183 K
-1189 DRYNQ
+1189 DLDGLRERYDQ
-1194 LQEQHGETLDMVEE
+1194 LQEQHGETLEMVEE

-1239 IDRAHRSFA
+1239 IDRAHRSLA

-1282 SERVQVLEAELTSV
+1282 SERVQVLEAELASV
-1296 KKDMEGKIAMISG
+1296 KKEMEGKMAMISG

-1325 SVVASMHDQL
+1325 SVVASMHDHL
-1335 LQHENQIKTMQEE
+1335 LQHENQIKTMQAE
-1348 HAGRERELMNEIDF
+1348 HAAREKELMNEIDF
-1362 VRKAFEDNLQASRS
+1362 VRRAFEDNLQTSRS

-1392 GKQLGHDGEEIV
+1392 GKQLGHDGEEV
-1404 RLRGEIEEW
+1404 LRLQGEIDQW
-1413 QQKHEAAINSM
+1413 QQKHQAAVDSM
-1424 EVSERKLLATTSELE
+1424 EGSERKLLATISELE
-1439 ASMAS
+1439 SSMAS

-1465 RTMETDEERA
+1465 RTVETDEERA

-1480 VQALRTEIAEH
+1480 VQTLRDEIAEH
-1491 KSTIKDH
+1491 NMSIQGH
-1498 VAKIVEL
+1498 VAKIAEL
-1505 ERAHASARVHVE
+1505 EKAQANALVQTQ
-1517 ESKRYRAMTDQQLS
+1517 ESKRYKETTDRQLS
-1531 LHQDQIAELERKV
+1531 LDQEQIAELERQV
-1544 QEHQSDVEFHKHG
+1544 EEHQSDVEFHKHG

-1562 DSHARELESLRSKLV
+1562 DSHARELESLRSRLV

-1582 DMTRRNEDLIK
+1582 DMSRRNEDLIK

-1599 SKEADALNVRIETL
+1599 AKEADALNMRIETL
-1613 TEQLDEQIE
+1613 TAQLEEQTE
-1622 KYEQLVMEKDD
+1622 KYEQLITERDD
-1633 IASSLDQS
+1633 VASSMDQS
-1641 QTQLDKVTQDKE
+1641 RSQLDKVTQEKE

-1674 ATSHRISILN
+1674 ATSHRISILS
-1684 SNRDQALQEALAAR
+1684 SNRDQALQEAIAAR
-1698 TKLEEDLDNYRRRLE
+1698 SKLEEDLDNYRRRLE
-1713 QVEVGNLLSHLKCA
+1713 HFEVSRPA
-1727 STNREQGQMR
+1727 SRAIDTYTNQEQGQIR
-1737 STSPH
+1737 SASPH
-1742 ADGGPP
+1742 VDGPQ

-1785 TANGAPAPVN
+1785 TANGGPAPVN

-1848 AWKKKCWSYEDELT
+1848 AWKKKCWSYEDEMT
-1862 MLKKERNSI
+1862 TLKKERNSI

-1889 AARAHLEERMSALQ
+1889 AAQARLEERMQALQ

-1912 CF
+1912 CFQ

>member
-1 MMSLL
+1 
-6 QIIIACLLAFSTTAL
+6 
-21 PQERAD
+21 
-27 SERSASNSAATTPKL
+27 
-42 VRIFTA
+42 
-48 KINLGEFQAPIPI
+48 
-61 QGGQRLV
+61 
-68 AQVNSGSIKGKGLS
+68 
-82 GTIKGG
+82 
-88 ISVIDIINN
+88 
-97 GQTIVNAVR
+97 
-106 SFGSTTEGSPFL
+106 
-118 IEENGIGSQADNFAR
+118 
-133 LVLSIGGSQANLAN
+133 
-147 QFLFT
+147 
-152 EAALSADRSQSLLL
+152 
-166 YSELRIIHL
+166 
-175 TLTRSLIAT
+175 
-184 FRGSSKPPTLLSAV
+184 
-198 LTAFGIVEPSGRPG
+198 
-212 AVGSMAGSLAS
+212 MAGSLAS

-230 IARPLSAVFQ
+230 TARPLSAVFQ
-240 SARTPSRLS
+240 STRSSSRLS

-255 GGSRASDDDSK
+255 GGSRASDDDEK

-277 PLQPSDPGFDLVPQR
+277 PLKPSDPGFDLIPQR

-297 VHVASPT
+297 VQVASPT
-304 GISVDSPQGR
+304 SISVDSTQGR
-314 KLFFFD
+314 KLFIFD
-320 QVFGEDAQQETV
+320 RVFGEDVQQQRV
-332 WDYLHDS
+332 WEYLHDS
-339 VDAFIQGFNV
+339 VDAFVQGFNV
-349 SVLAY
+349 SILAY

-368 GPAEQSVVPRAA
+368 GPAEQSDSHLMGVVPRAA
-380 AALFNQLAGP
+380 AALFDKLAG

-402 RTPTRYSTTSTPTL
+402 RTPTRYSTASTPTL
-416 ASLARANA
+416 LTVGGAGA

-443 DLLVPDSVPPSE
+443 DLLVPDTVPLNE
-455 RSTVVI
+455 RATVVI
-461 REDKGRILLTG
+461 REDIKGRILLTG
-472 LHQITI
+472 LHQVTIT
-478 NSVEDLLNALNF
+478 SVDDLLDALNF

-512 FSLNLVQRKN
+512 FSLNLIQRKN
-522 KAQQLSPQ
+522 KAQHMPPQ

-541 TASDNWVTI
+541 SSDSWVTI

-568 QASGERAK
+568 QAFGERAK
-576 EGISINGGLAS
+576 EGISINAGLAS

-628 ACVTPAEFHLGETL
+628 ACVNPAEFHLSETL
-642 NTVHYAQR
+642 NTVQYAQR
-650 ARAIQTRP
+650 ARAIQMKP

-668 KQAIIDRLRAEVS
+668 KQAAIERLRAEVS

-689 TERGDRRAYHT
+689 TERSDRRGNSA
-700 QDGGDRQSEVEIEL
+700 QEKGELQSEVEIEL
-714 QNQLLDVQES
+714 QNHLLDVQES

-739 TMARDTAN
+739 TKARDN
-747 RETPTLTQVIGDS
+747 EHSETPTLAQAIGDS

-801 ATESNLMERETKCAY
+801 TTESSLLERETKCAY
-816 AETVNQQLQSRL
+816 IETVNQQLQGRL

-837 TEHYLHDLEAKLDG
+837 TETYLHDLEAKLDG

-857 KSSAVIIE
+857 KNSAVIVE

-884 ATLEERLAES
+884 STLEERLAES

-924 LYEFDHL
+924 LYESDHL
-931 AENIKPQNGHGSSQ
+931 PQNGRPQENQETTKPLTNGL
-945 VMTDGESRAARNG
+945 VESTQNG
-958 RKLSETTLHEAA
+958 RKLSEETLQEAA
-970 KTAIPESDSESFWD
+970 ETAIPDSDSESSLD
-984 EVDSETGANGQKN
+984 QAASSVNGQSQHDSP
-997 VKTHSKKKIK
+997 VQSKKKAK
-1007 PKFREVKFSD
+1007 PRFREVKFSD
-1017 SRSAAHADSPAHS
+1017 ARSSAHVDSPAHS
-1030 PAQPQFVADKLENVT
+1030 PAQSQFVADKLENVT

-1079 QDAVDEARHPAA
+1079 QDAIDEARHPAA
-1091 RKNLGSPSS
+1091 RKILGSPSS

-1108 PARVNELKEGQPS
+1108 PARVNELKGGQSS

-1128 ELSSAGASTSTVDSA
+1128 ELSSAGDSTSTVDSA
-1143 NTEEPLTPII
+1143 TTEEPLTRVI
-1153 SNGSCTH
+1153 SNETDQTT
-1160 IRDEPAFTSDFER
+1160 RNEAALPAQIER
-1173 LKRLEKAKDE
+1173 LKVSDRAKDQDMK
-1183 TLNELK
+1183 ELR

-1194 LQEQHGETLDMVEE
+1194 LQELHGETLDIVEE

-1216 RMNSPTTPT
+1216 KMNSPTTPT
-1225 EPVIR
+1225 EPIIR

-1239 IDRAHRSFA
+1239 IDRAHRSLA
-1248 SLRNIAA
+1248 SLKNIAA

-1282 SERVQVLEAELTSV
+1282 SERVQVLEAELASV
-1296 KKDMEGKIAMISG
+1296 KKEMEGKMAMISG

-1335 LQHENQIKTMQEE
+1335 LQHENQIKKMQEE
-1348 HAGRERELMNEIDF
+1348 HASRERELLNEIEF
-1362 VRKAFEDNLQASRS
+1362 VRKVFADNLQSSRS

-1385 PAVTETN
+1385 PALTGMD
-1392 GKQLGHDGEEIV
+1392 GKQLGHDGEEII
-1404 RLRGEIEEW
+1404 RLRSELEQW
-1413 QQKHEAAINSM
+1413 QQKHQAAVDSM
-1424 EVSERKLLATTSELE
+1424 QASESKLLATISELE

-1444 VESMQQRRMR
+1444 VESMHQRRMR
-1454 EIDSGAERDVA
+1454 EIDSGAERDIA
-1465 RTMETDEERA
+1465 RTVESDEERA
-1475 QHAQT
+1475 QHAQAIQ
-1480 VQALRTEIAEH
+1480 VLRDEIAEH
-1491 KSTIKDH
+1491 RSSIQNH
-1498 VAKIVEL
+1498 VAKIDEL
-1505 ERAHASARVHVE
+1505 ERAHTNAREQIE
-1517 ESKRYRAMTDQQLS
+1517 ESERYRAMTDQQLA
-1531 LHQDQIAELERKV
+1531 LHQDHITELESKV

-1562 DSHARELESLRSKLV
+1562 DSHARDLENLRSKLV
-1577 AEARE
+1577 AEARK
-1582 DMTRRNEDLIK
+1582 DMARRNEDMIK

-1599 SKEADALNVRIETL
+1599 TKEADALSARIEAL
-1613 TEQLDEQIE
+1613 TAQLDEQTE
-1622 KYEQLVMEKDD
+1622 KYEMLIKEKDD
-1633 IASSLDQS
+1633 MASSFDQS
-1641 QTQLDKVTQDKE
+1641 RVQLSKITEEKE

-1684 SNRDQALQEALAAR
+1684 SNRDQALQEALAAKA
-1698 TKLEEDLDNYRRRLE
+1698 KLEDDLENYRRRLDH
-1713 QVEVGNLLSHLKCA
+1713 VESQ
-1727 STNREQGQMR
+1727 TR
-1737 STSPH
+1737 STSPQV
-1742 ADGGPP
+1742 DGPQ

-1785 TANGAPAPVN
+1785 TANGGPPPVN

-1802 QYAEDQEARIKTIE
+1802 QYAEEQEARIKTIE

-1822 KQLTA
+1822 KQLIA
-1827 TLEEALVD
+1827 ALEEALVD
-1835 LEHQGNKTKGDLE
+1835 LEHQGNKTKSDRE
-1848 AWKKKCWSYEDELT
+1848 AWKKKCLSYEEELT

>member
-1 MMSLL
+1 
-6 QIIIACLLAFSTTAL
+6 
-21 PQERAD
+21 
-27 SERSASNSAATTPKL
+27 
-42 VRIFTA
+42 
-48 KINLGEFQAPIPI
+48 
-61 QGGQRLV
+61 
-68 AQVNSGSIKGKGLS
+68 
-82 GTIKGG
+82 
-88 ISVIDIINN
+88 
-97 GQTIVNAVR
+97 
-106 SFGSTTEGSPFL
+106 
-118 IEENGIGSQADNFAR
+118 
-133 LVLSIGGSQANLAN
+133 
-147 QFLFT
+147 
-152 EAALSADRSQSLLL
+152 
-166 YSELRIIHL
+166 
-175 TLTRSLIAT
+175 
-184 FRGSSKPPTLLSAV
+184 
-198 LTAFGIVEPSGRPG
+198 
-212 AVGSMAGSLAS
+212 MAGSLAS

-230 IARPLSAVFQ
+230 AARPLSAVFQ
-240 SARTPSRLS
+240 STRTSSRLS
-249 INGKAA
+249 IHGKAS

-266 TLVKVAVRVRP
+266 TLVKV
-277 PLQPSDPGFDLVPQR
+277 DPGFDLIPQR

-304 GISVDSPQGR
+304 SISVDSPQGR
-314 KLFFFD
+314 KLFIFD
-320 QVFGEDAQQETV
+320 QVFGEDAQQEKV

-368 GPAEQSVVPRAA
+368 GPAEQSNSHLMGIVPRAA
-380 AALFNQLAGP
+380 AALFNRLAG

-402 RTPTRYSTTSTPTL
+402 RTPTRYSTTSPPTL
-416 ASLARANA
+416 SSLARASA

-443 DLLVPDSVPPSE
+443 DLLVPDSVPPGE
-455 RSTVVI
+455 RATVVI
-461 REDKGRILLTG
+461 REDKGRIFLTG
-472 LHQITI
+472 LYQIAI

-522 KAQQLSPQ
+522 KAQQMSPQ

-541 TASDNWVTI
+541 SPSDNWVTV

-576 EGISINGGLAS
+576 EGISINAGLAS

-628 ACVTPAEFHLGETL
+628 ACVTPAEFHLSETL

-650 ARAIQTRP
+650 ARAIQTKP
-658 QIQQVSDESD
+658 QIQQVSDDSD
-668 KQAIIDRLRAEVS
+668 KQSIIERLRAEVA

-689 TERGDRRAYHT
+689 NERGDRRGYIT
-700 QDGGDRQSEVEIEL
+700 QDGGERQSEVQIEL
-714 QNQLLDVQES
+714 QNHLLDVQES
-724 YTALSQRHAKLISEI
+724 YTALNQRHAKLISEI
-739 TMARDTAN
+739 TMARDTEH

-766 RSNSFAEAVEQVVLE
+766 RSSSFAEAVEQVVLE

-801 ATESNLMERETKCAY
+801 TTESNLLERETKCAY

-837 TEHYLHDLEAKLDG
+837 TEQYLHDLEAKLDG

-857 KSSAVIIE
+857 RNSAVIIE
-865 LRKEIARIRENE
+865 LRKEIARVRENE

-931 AENIKPQNGHGSSQ
+931 AENIKPQKNHGSSKP
-945 VMTDGESRAARNG
+945 MTNGVPRSTENG
-958 RKLSETTLHEAA
+958 RKISETTLREAA
-970 KTAIPESDSESFWD
+970 KTAIPESDSGSDLD
-984 EVDSETGANGQKN
+984 EVASDAGAAGQEKSN
-997 VKTHSKKKIK
+997 AHNKKIR

-1017 SRSAAHADSPAHS
+1017 ATSAAHVDSPAHS
-1030 PAQPQFVADKLENVT
+1030 PAQSQFVADKLENVT

-1108 PARVNELKEGQPS
+1108 PARVNELKGGQLS

-1128 ELSSAGASTSTVDSA
+1128 ELSSAGDSTSTVGSA
-1143 NTEEPLTPII
+1143 NTEEPLTPVI
-1153 SNGSCTH
+1153 SNDSHSPT
-1160 IRDEPAFTSDFER
+1160 RDEPSLTSEIER
-1173 LKRLEKAKDE
+1173 LKRSERAKDKDM
-1183 TLNELK
+1183 NELK
-1189 DRYNQ
+1189 DRYSQ

-1216 RMNSPTTPT
+1216 KMNSPTTPM

-1248 SLRNIAA
+1248 SLKNIAA

-1282 SERVQVLEAELTSV
+1282 SERVQVLESELAGV
-1296 KKDMEGKIAMISG
+1296 KKEMEGKMAMISG

-1325 SVVASMHDQL
+1325 SVVASMHDHL

-1348 HAGRERELMNEIDF
+1348 HAARERELMNEINF
-1362 VRKAFEDNLQASRS
+1362 VRKAFEDNLQTSRS

-1385 PAVTETN
+1385 PAVTEMN
-1392 GKQLGHDGEEIV
+1392 GKQLGYDGEEV
-1404 RLRGEIEEW
+1404 MRLQGEVEQW
-1413 QQKHEAAINSM
+1413 QQKHQAAVESM
-1424 EVSERKLLATTSELE
+1424 EISERKLLSTISELE

-1465 RTMETDEERA
+1465 RNVETDEERA
-1475 QHAQT
+1475 QHAQA
-1480 VQALRTEIAEH
+1480 VQALRDEVAEH

-1505 ERAHASARVHVE
+1505 ERAQTSARVHVE
-1517 ESKRYRAMTDQQLS
+1517 ESKRYKGMTDQQLA

-1562 DSHARELESLRSKLV
+1562 DSHARELESLRSRLV

-1599 SKEADALNVRIETL
+1599 TKEADALNVRIETL
-1613 TEQLDEQIE
+1613 TAQLDEQIE
-1622 KYEQLVMEKDD
+1622 KYERLVTEKDEV
-1633 IASSLDQS
+1633 ASSLDES
-1641 QTQLDKVTQDKE
+1641 QTQLVKVTQEKE

-1674 ATSHRISILN
+1674 ATSHRISILS
-1684 SNRDQALQEALAAR
+1684 SNRDQTLQEALAAR
-1698 TKLEEDLDNYRRRLE
+1698 AKLEDDLDNYRRRLE
-1713 QVEVGNLLSHLKCA
+1713 HVEVGEPLMRPLCA
-1727 STNREQGQMR
+1727 YTDWEQGQMR

-1742 ADGGPP
+1742 VDGPQ

-1785 TANGAPAPVN
+1785 TANGGPPPVN

-1802 QYAEDQEARIKTIE
+1802 QYAEEQEARIKAIE